1 MGEVLAV
8 KVWAVKS
15 GILTLVAAL
24 ALVGCGSD
32 KGATGN
38 FTDIRKALTPKFG
51 KEVPAP
57 APAVTRASIT
67 ATGAPLIRASIPAR
81 GAVAYL
87 GVRATKGDII
97 TWQTTDRTS
106 VVLQRGMVLETRGLG
121 DELMS
126 ARVPSAGQIAMGT
139 GSFNREYYYLDGS
152 DQQIRWDYAC
162 TWEVTGN
169 ETIQIIGLAYDTKL
183 VTETCRG
190 AEGRITNQYW
200 VESGG
205 KIRQSVQWI
214 SKGVGYMKLE
224 SLIE

>member
-8 KVWAVKS
+8 KSYILAVM
-15 GILTLVAAL
+15 AAL
-24 ALVGCGSD
+24 ALAGCGSD
-32 KGATGN
+32 KNATGN
-38 FTDIRKALTPKFG
+38 FTEIRKALTPKFG
-51 KEVPAP
+51 KVVPTP
-57 APAVTRASIT
+57 APAVTRASIE
-67 ATGAPLIRASIPAR
+67 AIGVPLIRASIPVR

-87 GVRATKGDII
+87 GVRATKGDVI

-106 VVLQRGMVLETRGLG
+106 VVLQRGMLLETRGLG

-126 ARVPSAGQIAMGT
+126 ARVPTAAQAASGT
-139 GSFNREYYYLDGS
+139 GSFQRTYFYLDGA
-152 DQQIRWDYAC
+152 DQEIRWDYAC
-162 TWEVTGN
+162 TFESTGN
-169 ETIQIIGLAYDTKL
+169 ETIEIIGLSYATRV

-190 AEGRITNQYW
+190 AQGRITNQYW

-205 KIRQSVQWI
+205 KIRQSVQWV

>member
-1 MGEVLAV
+1 
-8 KVWAVKS
+8 
-15 GILTLVAAL
+15 
-24 ALVGCGSD
+24 
-32 KGATGN
+32 
-38 FTDIRKALTPKFG
+38 
-51 KEVPAP
+51 
-57 APAVTRASIT
+57 
-67 ATGAPLIRASIPAR
+67 
-81 GAVAYL
+81 L

-126 ARVPSAGQIAMGT
+126 ARVPGAAQIAAGT
-139 GSFNREYYYLDGS
+139 GSFQRQYFYLNGTDE
-152 DQQIRWDYAC
+152 QVQWDYAC

-169 ETIQIIGLAYDTKL
+169 ERIEIIGLAYDTRV

-214 SKGVGYMKLE
+214 SQGVGYMKLE

>member
-8 KVWAVKS
+8 KSV
-15 GILTLVAAL
+15 ILTLMAAL
-24 ALVGCGSD
+24 ALAGCGSD

-51 KEVPAP
+51 KDAP
-57 APAVTRASIT
+57 AGVPAVTRESIT
-67 ATGAPLIRASIPAR
+67 AAGVPLIRASIPVR

-126 ARVPSAGQIAMGT
+126 ARVPGAAQIAAGT
-139 GSFNREYYYLDGS
+139 GSFQRQYFYLNGTDE
-152 DQQIRWDYAC
+152 QIRWDYAC

-169 ETIQIIGLAYDTKL
+169 ERIEIIGLAYDTRV

-214 SKGVGYMKLE
+214 SQGVGYMKLE

>member
-8 KVWAVKS
+8 KSV
-15 GILTLVAAL
+15 ILILVTAL
-24 ALVGCGSD
+24 ALAACGSD
-32 KGATGN
+32 KAATGN
-38 FTDIRKALTPKFG
+38 FTDIRKAFTPKFG
-51 KEVPAP
+51 KAVPAP
-57 APAVTRASIT
+57 APAVTRESIT
-67 ATGAPLIRASIPAR
+67 ATGAPLIRASIAAR

-87 GVRATKGDII
+87 GVRATKGDVI

-106 VVLQRGMVLETRGLG
+106 VVLQRGMLLETRGLG

-126 ARVPSAGQIAMGT
+126 ARVPSAGQIAAGT
-139 GSFNREYYYLDGS
+139 GSFQRAYYYLDGA

-162 TWEVTGN
+162 TWEMTGN
-169 ETIQIIGLAYDTKL
+169 ETIQIIGLAYDTRV

-190 AEGRITNQYW
+190 AQGRITNQYW

-205 KIRQSVQWI
+205 KIRQSVQWV

>member
-8 KVWAVKS
+8 KSV
-15 GILTLVAAL
+15 ILTVVATLAL
-24 ALVGCGSD
+24 AGCGSD

-38 FTDIRKALTPKFG
+38 FTDIRKAFTPKFG
-51 KEVPAP
+51 KEAPAP
-57 APAVTRASIT
+57 APAVTRESIT
-67 ATGAPLIRASIPAR
+67 ATGVPLIRASIPAR

-106 VVLQRGMVLETRGLG
+106 VVLQRGMMLETRGLG

-126 ARVPSAGQIAMGT
+126 ARVPSAGQIAAGT
-139 GSFNREYYYLDGS
+139 GSFDRQYFYLNGADE
-152 DQQIRWDYAC
+152 QIRWDYAC
-162 TWEVTGN
+162 TWEVTGTQ
-169 ETIQIIGLAYDTKL
+169 TIQIIGLAYDTRV
-183 VTETCRG
+183 VTETCKG
-190 AEGRITNQYW
+190 AQGRITNQYW

-205 KIRQSVQWI
+205 KIRQSEQWV

>member
-8 KVWAVKS
+8 KSFVLAVLAA
-15 GILTLVAAL
+15 LTLAS
-24 ALVGCGSD
+24 CGSD

-38 FTDIRKALTPKFG
+38 FTEIRKALTPKFG
-51 KEVPAP
+51 KATAAATPAP
-57 APAVTRASIT
+57 EVTRA
-67 ATGAPLIRASIPAR
+67 AVEAAGAPALRASIPSR
-81 GAVAYL
+81 GAVAFL

-126 ARVPSAGQIAMGT
+126 ARVPPAALVASGT
-139 GSFNREYYYLDGS
+139 GSFQREYYYLDGA
-152 DQQIRWDYAC
+152 DQDIRWDYDC
-162 TWEVTGN
+162 TFATTGR
-169 ETIQIIGLAYDTKL
+169 ETIEIIGLAYDTRL

-224 SLIE
+224 SVIE